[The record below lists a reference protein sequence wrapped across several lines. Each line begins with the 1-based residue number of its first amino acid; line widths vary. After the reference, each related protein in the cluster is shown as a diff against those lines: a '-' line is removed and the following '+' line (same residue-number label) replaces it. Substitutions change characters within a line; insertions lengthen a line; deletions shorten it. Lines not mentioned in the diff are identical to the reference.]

1 MSSTVVYNAVLCDAG
16 GKRRGWLA
24 ADGGRI
30 TAVGDGNVT
39 AEMLVSAAEAVDARG
54 AFLIPGLTDT
64 HVHFRDPGLTH
75 KATMESESRAAAA
88 GAVTT
93 VFDMPNT
100 VPPVTTVEVLEAK
113 RRLVESKNVSC
124 RIMPLL
130 GMAPGA
136 MEQLKK
142 LDLAGVPAVKLFLG
156 TTTGAMSAPPDDELE
171 DVFRFLADQNIPVI
185 VHAEDNDVIGRN
197 MEAALARWGSA

>member
-64 HVHFRDPGLTH
+64 HVHFRDPGQRH
-75 KATMESESRAAAA
+75 
-88 GAVTT
+88 G
-93 VFDMPNT
+93 
-100 VPPVTTVEVLEAK
+100 EVQGHSL
-113 RRLVESKNVSC
+113 L
-124 RIMPLL
+124 PL
-130 GMAPGA
+130 GKP
-136 MEQLKK
+136 
-142 LDLAGVPAVKLFLG
+142 
-156 TTTGAMSAPPDDELE
+156 
-171 DVFRFLADQNIPVI
+171 
-185 VHAEDNDVIGRN
+185 
-197 MEAALARWGSA
+197 